1 MNEAIYRDGHGEL
14 LTYEQTAKRSNLG
27 INTVMEIAKESG
39 TMVKI
44 GKASRVIYS
53 EFLDYIIKKYR
64 IKKDE

>member
-1 MNEAIYRDGHGEL
+1 MNGAIYRDDHGEL
-14 LTYEQTAKRSNLG
+14 LTYEQAAKRSNLG
-27 INTVMEIAKESG
+27 INTVRDIAKESG
-39 TMVKI
+39 AVVKI

>member
-1 MNEAIYRDGHGEL
+1 MNEAIYRDDHGEL

-53 EFLDYIIKKYR
+53 EFL
-64 IKKDE
+64 E